1 MKTTQKNVKNSK
13 SNLPSTARRKPRTL
27 VVNLLA
33 GPGAGKSTMAAAI
46 FAELKWRG
54 VDCEL
59 AAEYAKD
66 LVWEKRHKT
75 FENQVYIF
83 GKQHHRIFR
92 LLGQVQVV
100 ITDSPIL
107 LTPIYDAE
115 LRYSLKQLALEEA
128 EKCWNLN
135 LLIQRKKKY
144 NPNGR
149 LHSHSEARGI
159 DAKIEGFLLEN
170 HIDYALV
177 EGSPDGVIQVCDAIE
192 QMLHEG
198 ERKTTDDVG

>member
-1 MKTTQKNVKNSK
+1 MKTKKKNVKRSK
-13 SNLPSTARRKPRTL
+13 LLVHPKYNNTI

-33 GPGAGKSTMAAAI
+33 GPGAGKSTMAAEL
-46 FAELKWRG
+46 FAKLKWAG

-75 FENQVYIF
+75 FENQIYLF

-100 ITDSPIL
+100 ITDSPL
-107 LTPIYDAE
+107 FLTPIYDASKNE
-115 LRYSLKQLALEEA
+115 FLKRLAFEEA
-128 EKCWNLN
+128 RKCDNLN
-135 LLIQRKKKY
+135 IFVVRKKDY

-149 LHSHSEARGI
+149 NQTQSQSIII
-159 DAKIEGFLLEN
+159 DNRIKALLKDNKIPF
-170 HIDYALV
+170 ILV
-177 EGSPDGVIQVCDAIE
+177 DGSVQGAEYVKNLV
-192 QMLHEG
+192 L
-198 ERKTTDDVG
+198 KSL